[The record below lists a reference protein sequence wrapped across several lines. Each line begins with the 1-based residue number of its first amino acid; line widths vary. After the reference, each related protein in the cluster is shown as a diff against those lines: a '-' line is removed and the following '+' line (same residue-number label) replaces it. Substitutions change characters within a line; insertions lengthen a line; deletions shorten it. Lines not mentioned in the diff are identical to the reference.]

1 MSMTAKN
8 ASHNSIGA
16 LILAAGGSK
25 RFGSPKQL
33 VMRDGETLVRR
44 AAKAA
49 SAAGARPVMVVLG
62 ADAVSVSPELAK
74 LRHVRTVIN
83 EHWATGLASSLA
95 TGLRSL
101 MEIAGC
107 DGVLVMLADQPM
119 VDASALK
126 KLMAAFDRDHR
137 VVAAAYAGTIGVPA
151 IFGCE
156 HVRELMRLTGDKG
169 AGQWL
174 RSHPDEVTAVS
185 LPEAQVD
192 IDTVTDAER

>member
-1 MSMTAKN
+1 MMTTRHT
-8 ASHNSIGA
+8 SHHTIGA

-33 VMRDGETLVRR
+33 VIHDGETLVRR

-49 SAAGARPVMVVLG
+49 SAAGARPVVVVLG
-62 ADAVSVSPELAK
+62 ADAGQVAPELAR

-83 EHWATGLASSLA
+83 EHWASGLASSLA
-95 TGLRSL
+95 TGLRAL
-101 MEIAGC
+101 MEGAGC

-119 VDASALK
+119 VDAPALK
-126 KLMAAFDRDHR
+126 KLFAAFDPDHR
-137 VVAAAYAGTIGVPA
+137 AVAAAYAGTMGVPA

-156 HVRELMRLTGDKG
+156 HVEVLMRLTGDKG
-169 AGQWL
+169 AGDWL
-174 RSHPDEVTAVS
+174 RSHPDKVTTVP

-192 IDTVTDAER
+192 IDTVTDVER